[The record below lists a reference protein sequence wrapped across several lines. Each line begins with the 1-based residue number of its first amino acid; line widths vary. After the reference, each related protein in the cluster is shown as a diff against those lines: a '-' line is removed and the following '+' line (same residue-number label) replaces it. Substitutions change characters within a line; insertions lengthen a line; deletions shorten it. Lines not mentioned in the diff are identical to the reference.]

1 MTNPSAATVRR
12 VTKDWAAA
20 FPGFTVWRPL
30 HLLRRI
36 GPVVQ
41 GICLDR
47 STSGDGY
54 CPTAHVHA
62 LTREFP
68 VISLTLGHRLERLSG
83 QPEAVLFTR
92 QEGEFQRAVDAL
104 KAQSRLSL
112 DVPPSLEE
120 IVREYHSSS
129 SARQEKGFPPAVM
142 EMEDSILIAA
152 AAHRRDLVEDSLSIA
167 TDLASKWPKAR
178 LPLTWVSADA
188 WLEGMRNKADAA
200 EALAETVTG
209 QVAAHKLDKLKE

>member
-1 MTNPSAATVRR
+1 MTGQDVSTARR

-20 FPGFTVWRPL
+20 FPGFAIWRPL

-54 CPTAHVHA
+54 LPTVHVHA

-68 VISLTLGHRLERLSG
+68 VISLTLGQRFERPTG

-92 QEGEFQRAVDAL
+92 HEREFQRAVDAL
-104 KAQSRLSL
+104 RAQSRLSL
-112 DVPPSLEE
+112 SVPPSLET
-120 IVREYHSSS
+120 IVKEYHSSS
-129 SARQEKGFPPAVM
+129 SVRQEKGLPPAVV
-142 EMEDSILIAA
+142 EMEDSIFVAA
-152 AAHRRDLVEDSLSIA
+152 AADRRDLVEGGLSLA
-167 TDLASKWPKAR
+167 TDLAGKWPKVR
-178 LPLTWVSADA
+178 LPLAWVSADV
-188 WLEGMRNKADAA
+188 WLEGMRNKAGDL
-200 EALAETVTG
+200 EALVETVNS
-209 QVAAHKLDKLKE
+209 QVVAHKLGKLKE

>member
-1 MTNPSAATVRR
+1 MTKPAAASARR
-12 VTKDWAAA
+12 VTKDWAAV

-41 GICLDR
+41 GVCLDR

-54 CPTAHVHA
+54 LPTVHVHA

-68 VISLTLGHRLERLSG
+68 VISLTLGQRLERSSG
-83 QPEAVLFTR
+83 QPETVLFAR
-92 QEGEFQRAVDAL
+92 HEEEFQRAVDTL

-112 DVPPSLEE
+112 DMPPSLER
-120 IVREYHSSS
+120 IVKEYHSSS
-129 SARQEKGFPPAVM
+129 SARQEAGFSPAVV

-152 AAHRRDLVEDSLSIA
+152 AANRRDLVEDGLSLA
-167 TDLASKWPKAR
+167 ADLAGKWPKAR
-178 LPLTWVSADA
+178 LPLTWVSAVA
-188 WLEGMRNKADAA
+188 WLDGIRSKAGDL
-200 EALAETVTG
+200 ETLAETVSG
-209 QVAAHKLDKLKE
+209 QVAAHKLDKLKP